1 MGEADLSVDETE
13 HIVEGM
19 VLLLEI
25 DESCSGKAP
34 GAELIGGKNVKLAR
48 RSAFL

>member
-1 MGEADLSVDETE
+1 VGEADLSIDETE

-25 DESCSGKAP
+25 DKAAAGKRQ
-34 GAELIGGKNVKLAR
+34 AR
-48 RSAFL
+48 N